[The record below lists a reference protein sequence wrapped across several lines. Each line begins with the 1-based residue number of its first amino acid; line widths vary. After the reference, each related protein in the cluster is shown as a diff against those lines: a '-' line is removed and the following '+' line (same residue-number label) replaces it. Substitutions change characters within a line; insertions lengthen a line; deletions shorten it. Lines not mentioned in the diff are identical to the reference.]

1 MAVKSRPPAVRAV
14 VDSGAGV
21 IAILANSTVM
31 LTKLEMICVQFVSVK
46 IMTIAY
52 ATVTSQV
59 TQILFFFLYFRNI
72 ILFKVF
78 HIFLGFKCQVSGV
91 R

>member
-1 MAVKSRPPAVRAV
+1 
-14 VDSGAGV
+14 
-21 IAILANSTVM
+21 M
-31 LTKLEMICVQFVSVK
+31 LTELEMICVQFVSVK

-78 HIFLGFKCQVSGV
+78 HIFLGFKCQVSVKIRFQLSGV
-91 R
+91 RCQGHYWTAPEYEDEDEDK